1 MNNDTKQQLSIKT
14 GDRIRYFRQL
24 KRKSQEELA
33 LDAGINTTYIGHIER
48 GLKCPT
54 IDTLNKICLALNI
67 TLAQLLDFDFE
78 IKKDNN
84 SQAIEKISFNIQ
96 NLSKEDANKIAD
108 IVADIVKLI
117 R

>member
-1 MNNDTKQQLSIKT
+1 M
-14 GDRIRYFRQL
+14 